1 MPTKNRTSTSS
12 DSSPPE
18 RQRDTS
24 SSEDQHSGSR
34 HSATFSDGDISTLPT
49 SLSNSLL
56 YQLDF
61 EERISL
67 PPPEL
72 GDEYF
77 YADGK
82 QPGYQPDTG
91 RGAIKSE
98 SMIMNDLQSI
108 ASSTSFDRG
117 LPASTSISHIVGARD
132 FHDQGSLLDSRCR
145 RERNSSDS
153 TDDCFAT
160 YSMFQRHY
168 CS

>member
-1 MPTKNRTSTSS
+1 MPTESRTSTSS
-12 DSSPPE
+12 SNSSPPE
-18 RQRDTS
+18 IQRDTS
-24 SSEDQHSGSR
+24 FSEDQSGSR
-34 HSATFSDGDISTLPT
+34 NSATFSDGDISTLPT

-67 PPPEL
+67 APPEL

-82 QPGYQPDTG
+82 QHDYQPDTG

-98 SMIMNDLQSI
+98 SMIMNDLQSV
-108 ASSTSFDRG
+108 ASSSSFDRG
-117 LPASTSISHIVGARD
+117 LPASASISHIVGPRA
-132 FHDQGSLLDSRCR
+132 FHEPGSLLDSRCR